1 MTLRRATIVGA
12 ALMALSLPLSGCHM
26 AGHLP
31 PGQVKHVIA
40 PPPGHGGVPP
50 GKVKVKRY

>member
-1 MTLRRATIVGA
+1 MRRVLILAVSSILVAGV
-12 ALMALSLPLSGCHM
+12 SSGCHY

-31 PGQVKHVIA
+31 PGQVKQVID

-50 GKVKVKRY
+50 GQLKKF

>member
-12 ALMALSLPLSGCHM
+12 ALMALSGCHM

>member
-1 MTLRRATIVGA
+1 MKRLFF
-12 ALMALSLPLSGCHM
+12 LSLAGIIFAGLLAGCHV

-31 PGQVKHVIA
+31 PGQVKQVID

-50 GKVKVKRY
+50 GQLKKK